1 MLELVNLKGF
11 FNGNWDMNACKQLQY
26 DIIVTHRME
35 VPCAHVFFS
44 PVFAVCDRPQ
54 MEDCRET
61 LARVFL
67 RPFAVVGSQVGEGKK
82 NNHCHV
88 LLWIYDINM
97 HGPLCL
103 F

>member
-1 MLELVNLKGF
+1 
-11 FNGNWDMNACKQLQY
+11 
-26 DIIVTHRME
+26 
-35 VPCAHVFFS
+35 
-44 PVFAVCDRPQ
+44 